1 MTDDIQVA
9 NIPEKEENSASKS
22 IYALFGTDSS
32 MEQSGIWLEYGEF
45 GRFLVARAGGS
56 NSRFT
61 KSMERL
67 SRPHRRQIQNE
78 TLDESIANELL
89 LKAFAESVI
98 LRWEGITDSDG
109 KDLPFTRDNVI
120 KLFKDLPDLFIDIRE
135 QAAKAANFQA
145 AEVEGDLKN
154 S

>member
-67 SRPHRRQIQNE
+67 SRPRRRQIQNE